1 MKMGIVPPPIS
12 FEFQVFFCDFEN
24 GGYVPSKMSKH
35 ISEKYLHS
43 GLWNYVGIK

>member
-1 MKMGIVPPPIS
+1 MKIVPSPIS
-12 FEFQVFFCDFEN
+12 FEN
-24 GGYVPSKMSKH
+24 GGYVPSKASKH